1 MSANIEI
8 VRIKNMQVNS
18 KSSIIYV
25 KPIGGLCNRL
35 RVIDS
40 ALTLARQNHSY
51 LHVIWHLNA
60 ELNCR
65 FEDLFELPT
74 SIDKIEQPQTSD
86 LLNRAVE
93 KLYRTK
99 IGGLIQNFY
108 LKDVFKSFDLVLTY
122 DRMDR
127 YHNLHYRDCNFP
139 ELTAAKRAYI
149 TTPHSFYPAAR
160 PFRDFVPVKRL
171 QQIIDEYSQ
180 NFDRVVGVHIRRTD
194 NRQSSAA
201 SSTAGF
207 IELMQAE
214 IQKDDR
220 TKFFVATDSE
230 LEEHNLKLMFPDRIV
245 TYPKQSLDRNNPK
258 AIQDAVIDLYCLSKC
273 RKLIGSY
280 YSSFTA
286 LAYQIHNIDYT
297 IVKDRS

>member
-1 MSANIEI
+1 
-8 VRIKNMQVNS
+8 MQINS
-18 KSSIIYV
+18 KSSVICV

-40 ALTLARQNHSY
+40 AIALARQNHSY
-51 LHVIWHLNA
+51 VHVIWQLNT

-65 FEDLFELPT
+65 FEDLFELPN
-74 SIDKIEQPQTSD
+74 SIDKIEQPQTSAPLD
-86 LLNRAVE
+86 RAIE

-99 IGGLIQNFY
+99 IGGLIQKFY
-108 LKDVFKSFDLVLTY
+108 LKDVLKSFDLVLTY
-122 DRMDR
+122 DRMQS
-127 YHNLHYRDCNFP
+127 YHDLHYRGCNFP
-139 ELTAAKRAYI
+139 ESTAAKRSYI
-149 TTPHSFYPAAR
+149 ATVHSFYPADR
-160 PFRDFVPVKRL
+160 PFQDFVPVARL
-171 QQIIDEYSQ
+171 QNIINKHSQ

-194 NRQSSAA
+194 NQQSSAA

-220 TKFFVATDSE
+220 TRFFVATDSQ
-230 LEEHNLKLMFPDRIV
+230 LEEHNLQLMFPDRIV
-245 TYPKQSLDRNNPK
+245 TYPKQSLDRNDPK
-258 AIQDAVIDLYCLSKC
+258 AIQDAVVDLYCLSKC

-280 YSSFTA
+280 YSSFTD
-286 LAYQIHNIDYT
+286 LAYQINGIDYT